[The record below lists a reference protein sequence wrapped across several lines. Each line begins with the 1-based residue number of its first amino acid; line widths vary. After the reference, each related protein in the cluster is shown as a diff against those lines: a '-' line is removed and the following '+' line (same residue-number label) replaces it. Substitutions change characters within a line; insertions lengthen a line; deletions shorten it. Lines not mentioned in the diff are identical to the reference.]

1 MQTKTF
7 AIPLFA
13 SLLAAAPVFANVSV
27 GDRLG
32 TDDAQILTALEA
44 QGYQVEEIEREDGEI
59 EAEVM
64 KDGVEYELTLAQDTG
79 EILEIETDSDDGDD
93 D

>member
-7 AIPLFA
+7 SIPL
-13 SLLAAAPVFANVSV
+13 LAGLIFAAPVLANVSV

-32 TDDAQILTALEA
+32 TEDAQILTALEA

-64 KDGVEYELTLAQDTG
+64 KDGVEYEITLAQDTG
-79 EILEIETDSDDGDD
+79 EILEIETDADDGDD